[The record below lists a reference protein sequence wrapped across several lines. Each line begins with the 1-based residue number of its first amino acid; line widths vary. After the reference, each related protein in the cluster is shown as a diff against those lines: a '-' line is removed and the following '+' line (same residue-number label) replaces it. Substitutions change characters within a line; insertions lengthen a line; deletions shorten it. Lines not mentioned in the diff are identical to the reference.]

1 MFFVLERCPLNKRW
15 TDENNWK
22 TVVADMGTTG
32 VSESSEDYAP
42 AYPTD
47 ESINPEFRGWDGDVT
62 KLTKNNF
69 RSYGASYIYNPLT
82 ASGSEYTASMELTYY
97 PGQVILPG
105 YYYRVR
111 AMIFQYEEGWKNP
124 TLVSLA
130 DVKSD
135 QQYLS
140 SGVWIWQKYE
150 YNASDLPVKVTN
162 VERDQTT
169 IKATVRAT
177 DTGFYLDNYYYA
189 RLWKYENNQWV
200 IQEDNTYYGTN
211 TKTGKTWNQEALK
224 VGDTYVLSFKELTPN
239 TQYQIRFYGLMDSDY
254 NNKLNIAG
262 SGGPLTAE
270 DNTLIYTNTESY
282 QSDPQYNPL
291 NNSLSTLYQ
300 KYLGIASSAKA
311 DKLKIANATNAEQV
325 LLNTSS
331 NITTFAAD
339 QTATIGS
346 MYQYNVNASAHQIQ
360 LFFDGASGLSNA
372 KTISY
377 TIIYL
382 GAATDVGT
390 VSGQI
395 TAGNNDKSPMD
406 NGGTNG
412 DVALTIK
419 DDRLDLSNSGTYYIQ
434 LRVLDKDG
442 KTIEEPA
449 TIDIDVD

>member
-1 MFFVLERCPLNKRW
+1 
-15 TDENNWK
+15 
-22 TVVADMGTTG
+22 
-32 VSESSEDYAP
+32 
-42 AYPTD
+42 
-47 ESINPEFRGWDGDVT
+47 
-62 KLTKNNF
+62 
-69 RSYGASYIYNPLT
+69 
-82 ASGSEYTASMELTYY
+82 MELTYY

-111 AMIFQYEEGWKNP
+111 AMIFQYEEGWKDP

-254 NNKLNIAG
+254 NNKLNIVG

-270 DNTLIYTNTESY
+270 DNNTFIYTNTEKY
-282 QSDPQYNPL
+282 QSDPQNTQL

-300 KYLGIASSAKA
+300 KYLDITSSAQA
-311 DKLKIANATNAEQV
+311 DKLKIADAANAEQV

-331 NITTFAAD
+331 NITTFATD

-360 LFFDGASGLSNA
+360 LFFEGASGLSNA
-372 KTISY
+372 KIISY
-377 TIIYL
+377 TISYL

-395 TAGNNDKSPMD
+395 TAGNKDKSPMD

-442 KTIEEPA
+442 NTIEEPA